1 MQRREGAIV
10 CSLRL
15 SNKGVPVGVGFNQ
28 ASSVVLL
35 VNKFFRN
42 TPPCAFFG
50 PIRQSTDSAVPERC
64 HSQMDHTV
72 DPTLNQ
78 DEGRPSGVSL
88 SFSRMGVPAAE
99 GWVQAL
105 CQVR

>member
-1 MQRREGAIV
+1 MERKGGRNCLFTAV
-10 CSLRL
+10 WSL
-15 SNKGVPVGVGFNQ
+15 
-28 ASSVVLL
+28 VLL
-35 VNKFFRN
+35 VNKIFRN

-50 PIRQSTDSAVPERC
+50 SIRQSTNCAVTERC
-64 HSQMDHTV
+64 YSQMDHMV

-88 SFSRMGVPAAE
+88 VFSRMGVPGAE